1 MAIGLYYRFDQI
13 SITNVADRYF
23 TALTHAAQTAYA
35 QLLDGALSAEHLR
48 SVADLPGS
56 FASKTVKGYKY
67 WYFQYTEP
75 SGKLRQVFVG
85 PEGRALQKLMS
96 RKGEASARQPLAPL
110 SRSAMALGC
119 AGVLPRHFRVVRRL
133 ADYGFFEAGGVLVGT
148 HAFLASGNMLGVRW
162 GSADRTQ
169 DLDFAHAGR
178 SIALVL
184 PGDVEVQTGDAI
196 QSLGMGFLPV
206 TGLSSKAAA
215 GYLNPKEPEFR
226 LDFLTTRHRG
236 REEPFEHSQLH
247 VTMQPLKFMEFSLE
261 NVQQSVLFCAEGA
274 VLVNV
279 PHPARYALHKLLVFG
294 ERQGT
299 FSIKSGK
306 DLTQAAAILACLEPH
321 RAGEVMEAWRDLL
334 SRGPGWVS
342 RARQGL
348 EALGAAHPDLAI
360 QEWLPLPAAAP
371 KSARSAGNRTR

>member
-1 MAIGLYYRFDQI
+1 VSDQ
-13 SITNVADRYF
+13 YF
-23 TALTHAAQTAYA
+23 TALTLAAQTAYA

-85 PEGRALQKLMS
+85 PEGPALQKLMS
-96 RKGEASARQPLAPL
+96 RKDESSAREPLAPL

-119 AGVLPRHFRVVRRL
+119 ASVLPRHFRVIRRL
-133 ADYGFFEAGGVLVGT
+133 ADYGFFQAGGVLVGT
-148 HAFLASGNMLGVRW
+148 HAFLAFGNMLGVRW

-169 DLDFAHAGR
+169 DIDFAHAGKSA

-184 PGDVEVQTGDAI
+184 PSDVEVQTGDAI

-206 TGLSSKAAA
+206 AGLSSKVGA

-236 REEPFEHSQLH
+236 HEEPFEHSQLH

-294 ERQGT
+294 ERTGT

-306 DLTQAAAILACLEPH
+306 DLTQAADILACLEPH
-321 RAGEVMEAWRDLL
+321 RADEVEEAWRDLL
-334 SRGPGWVS
+334 GRGPGWTT

-348 EALGAAHPDLAI
+348 KALDSAHPDLAV
-360 QEWLPLPAAAP
+360 QEWLRVPAAERKNGAG
-371 KSARSAGNRTR
+371 SARRKAS